1 MPSTSRLLI
10 QVVAQLKP
18 ERCGVS
24 DHAILLAREL
34 EAAFQIRTAF
44 VVLNSTEPCNLPHP
58 RVYCPPSQ
66 LLDACITLS
75 EGQFAALLVHCSG
88 YGYSRDGAPF
98 LLADALERV
107 RKNAQFPIAA
117 YFHELYATGMP
128 WKSAFWLTRRQQQV
142 VRRLAMACD
151 LIATNSTRHLQ
162 WLEREA
168 IQSGV
173 PAVRL
178 LPMFSNV
185 GENRE
190 PPTLRGRRPAMVVFG
205 LADTRQRA
213 YRRLSSLGRLL
224 HTLGVEEIVD
234 VGPEFD
240 VSPKLN
246 GIPIRRM
253 GVLAAPD
260 LAGVLSQSMFG
271 FVKHEPFGLAK
282 SGVFAGLCA
291 LGVVPV
297 IAEPF
302 SGEVDGLRDG
312 VQVVSPRT
320 TSVVQNGGL
329 ERCSAAAWT
338 WYSGHRLH
346 IHAAAYAVW
355 MDRQAAETGAE
366 LRLAPAPAEVQTGH
380 EYR

>member
-1 MPSTSRLLI
+1 L
-10 QVVAQLKP
+10 
-18 ERCGVS
+18 
-24 DHAILLAREL
+24 L
-34 EAAFQIRTAF
+34 EACDSLRK
-44 VVLNSTEPCNLPHP
+44 
-58 RVYCPPSQ
+58 
-66 LLDACITLS
+66 
-75 EGQFAALLVHCSG
+75 GQFAALLVHCSG

-98 LLADALERV
+98 ILAEALDRV
-107 RKNAQFPIAA
+107 RKSSRFPIAA

-128 WKSAFWLTRRQQQV
+128 WKSAFWYTRRQQHV

-168 IQSGV
+168 IPSGV

-185 GENRE
+185 GESRQQ
-190 PPTLRGRRPAMVVFG
+190 PTLRGRRPALVVFG
-205 LADTRQRA
+205 LADTRRKA
-213 YRRLSSLGRLL
+213 YKRLAALGKLL
-224 HTLGVEEIVD
+224 HTLGVEDIVD

-240 VSPKLN
+240 ASPKLG

-260 LAGVLSQSMFG
+260 LAGILSRSMFG
-271 FVKHEPFGLAK
+271 FVQHEPLSLAK

-302 SGEVDGLRDG
+302 SVEVDGLTDG

-320 TSVVQNGGL
+320 AAAALAGGL
-329 ERCSAAAWT
+329 ERCSAAAWN
-338 WYSGHRLH
+338 WYSEHRLH
-346 IHAAAYAVW
+346 VHAAEYSEW
-355 MDRQAAETGAE
+355 MNRPVPEAGSDVRSAFKAAGA
-366 LRLAPAPAEVQTGH
+366 
-380 EYR
+380 

>member
-1 MPSTSRLLI
+1 MLSTNRLLI

-24 DHAILLAREL
+24 DHAILLAQEL

-44 VVLNSTEPCNLPHP
+44 VVLNSIEPCNVPYP
-58 RVYCPPSQ
+58 RVYCAPSQ
-66 LLDACITLS
+66 LLEACDSLRK
-75 EGQFAALLVHCSG
+75 GQFAALLVHCSG
-88 YGYSRDGAPF
+88 YGYSRDGAP
-98 LLADALERV
+98 LILAEALERV
-107 RKNAQFPIAA
+107 RKSLRFPIAA

-128 WKSAFWLTRRQQQV
+128 WKSAFWYTRRQQQA
-142 VRRLAMACD
+142 VRKIASACN

-162 WLEREA
+162 WLEQEA
-168 IQSGV
+168 MPGGV

-185 GENRE
+185 GESRE
-190 PPTLRGRRPAMVVFG
+190 QPTLCGRRPALVVFG
-205 LADTRQRA
+205 LADTRRKA
-213 YRRLSSLGRLL
+213 YARLAALGKLL
-224 HTLGVEEIVD
+224 HALGVEEIVD
-234 VGPEFD
+234 AGPEFD
-240 VSPKLN
+240 VSPELG

-260 LAGVLSQSMFG
+260 LAGILSQSMFG
-271 FVKHEPFGLAK
+271 FVQHEPFGLAK

-297 IAEPF
+297 IAKTF

-312 VQVVSPRT
+312 VQAVSPKT
-320 TSVVQNGGL
+320 AGAAANGGL
-329 ERCSAAAWT
+329 EQCSVAAWT

-346 IHAAAYAVW
+346 IHAAEYAAW
-355 MDRQAAETGAE
+355 MDGLAAEAGTELRSASAVAE
-366 LRLAPAPAEVQTGH
+366 LRTGH